1 MDHLDIQDLFSGGY
15 SYLIRINPLLGLY
28 LGSQKV
34 IYVIYSIYMP
44 KLHNHQNI
52 MLKEDSHYA
61 PRSGS
66 TAPTINTALQS
77 L

>member
-1 MDHLDIQDLFSGGY
+1 
-15 SYLIRINPLLGLY
+15 
-28 LGSQKV
+28 
-34 IYVIYSIYMP
+34 MP
-44 KLHNHQNI
+44 KLHNRQNI